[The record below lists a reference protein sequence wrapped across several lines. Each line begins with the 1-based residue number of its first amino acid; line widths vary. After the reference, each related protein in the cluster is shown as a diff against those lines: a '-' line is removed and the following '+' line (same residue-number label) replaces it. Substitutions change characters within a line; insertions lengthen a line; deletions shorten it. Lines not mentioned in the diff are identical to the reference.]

1 MSSSSLC
8 FSLSS
13 FLLRRF
19 LSHASFF
26 LWRLLTHFTR
36 QKWHFAVVLFV
47 CCVYNL
53 HSARKYI
60 ESVINPC
67 AQSHHVRHPYN
78 LFEMSIHTTHIRYIY
93 VCDKLTYAIYPH
105 HRITHMS
112 QTKIKIKVYRTDLF
126 VRARAH
132 PKQPNMFW
140 YVLVCVRVRCAHVE
154 ALQKICFPSIDQF
167 VLFYFI
173 SFHFSARLFYT
184 RVSAAVGA
192 AADAAQLGLRKAN
205 K

>member
-93 VCDKLTYAIYPH
+93 VCDKLTYTIYPH

-140 YVLVCVRVRCAHVE
+140 YLWCACVCGVRMWRHCKKYAFH
-154 ALQKICFPSIDQF
+154 PSIN
-167 VLFYFI
+167 LFFFI
-173 SFHFSARLFYT
+173 SFHFIFLLDYFIHA
-184 RVSAAVGA
+184 
-192 AADAAQLGLRKAN
+192 
-205 K
+205 